1 MSLELQVLAALL
13 LDVLLG
19 DPRWLPHPVRLM
31 GWLALKCERL
41 TRAIMPGAKLA
52 GISTVI
58 LVLAATA
65 LTGWGVLRLAGLL
78 HPLAATVVAVLLM
91 YSCFAGRDLVVHSRQ
106 VYAALAAGDLPGA
119 RTRVGMI
126 VGRDTG
132 GLDGSG
138 VARACVESVAES
150 TVDGLTAPLFWA
162 IIGGPLGALL
172 YKAGNTMDST
182 FGYKNERYRH
192 FGWAPARLDDLL
204 NFLPARLSGVLM
216 VVAAFILGLDGRRAW
231 RIFRRDR
238 LRHASPNSG
247 HTEAAA
253 AGALGLQFGG
263 SNHYFGEVVVKPTI
277 GDPGQMVE
285 AGHILRINRLFITSA
300 VLAGVVLLGGRW
312 FLLA

>member
-1 MSLELQVLAALL
+1 
-13 LDVLLG
+13 
-19 DPRWLPHPVRLM
+19 
-31 GWLALKCERL
+31 
-41 TRAIMPGAKLA
+41 
-52 GISTVI
+52 
-58 LVLAATA
+58 
-65 LTGWGVLRLAGLL
+65 
-78 HPLAATVVAVLLM
+78 
-91 YSCFAGRDLVVHSRQ
+91 
-106 VYAALAAGDLPGA
+106 
-119 RTRVGMI
+119 
-126 VGRDTG
+126 
-132 GLDGSG
+132 
-138 VARACVESVAES
+138 VESVAES